1 MKKHYILFLGLLLA
15 SVGADA
21 QWLYNYEDAVKVAK
35 ASGKLILIDFTAIWC
50 GPCKAMESD
59 VWSDPAVKA
68 QMSDVVMVKVDID
81 TDRETALKYSVRA
94 VPNIVVAMP
103 NGEILEQEVGYQR
116 SSFVISMLKNYS
128 SNLKDVYKI
137 LFSGEKTN
145 ETDLLKLGDA
155 YVEVGLNGAEASRSH
170 FFNYAEKAYKKAS
183 KLAVKVSNSQVAELS
198 TIHTIALSI
207 DRGKPQK
214 ALDALAK
221 EVKEESLT
229 DASKLE
235 FLAVNMR
242 AYAALNKKEEAKKYL
257 QQLQQNPN
265 AMALLERYKNE
276 VKSLN

>member
-1 MKKHYILFLGLLLA
+1 MKKHYILVLGLLLA
-15 SVGADA
+15 SVGANA
-21 QWLYNYEDAVKVAK
+21 QWLYSYEDAVKVAK
-35 ASGKLILIDFTAIWC
+35 ASGKLILIDFTATWC

-68 QMSDVVMVKVDID
+68 QMGNVVMVKVDID
-81 TDRETALKYSVRA
+81 TDRETASRYSVQA

-103 NGEILEQEVGYQR
+103 NGDILEQEVGYQR
-116 SSFVISMLKNYS
+116 SPFVISMLKNYS
-128 SNLKDVYKI
+128 NNLKDVYEI
-137 LFSGEKTN
+137 LFSGEKAN

-155 YVEVGLNGAEASRSH
+155 YAEAGLNGAEASRH
-170 FFNYAEKAYKKAS
+170 RFFNYAEKSYKKAS
-183 KLAVKVSNSQVAELS
+183 KLAVKVSNSQVVELS
-198 TIHTIALSI
+198 TIRTIALSI

-214 ALDALAK
+214 ALDVLAK

-242 AYAALNKKEEAKKYL
+242 AYAALNKKDEAKKYL

-265 AMALLERYKNE
+265 AMALLERYKKE
-276 VKSLN
+276 VAAL